1 MADTHLNRE
10 LDRLNAYVEEYCLAA
25 HEPRISVL
33 QNVLAATP
41 SPHDLSALRD
51 LVGRFER
58 FHEDVPFITAPR
70 GTFTGWLQVGS
81 QFADHQPVTL
91 DDEAAGRHLGLY
103 GASGSGKTTLA
114 HHLVHQA
121 YERGLAILTIDG
133 KADAPYFAT
142 TYPETLN
149 LTPLVRIPFLEVPP
163 WLTTQEYTALLLRL
177 IRNVLWGGEGLEQVG
192 SAALQATYA
201 HHERPCIETLHAS
214 LGNLLH
220 KGDTYAHRDRVEG
233 LQSRIARFIQ
243 RYPGFNTPAGT
254 GLPLDLLCTRSVYF
268 GYAVH
273 TPIEDLIANWLIEL
287 RFSYARH
294 HHLRNLHT
302 LALLDESALSIHEE
316 TISERAT
323 LARTFPLLRE
333 FGTTVL
339 LTANNY
345 HGVPDAI
352 RSSLYTQIT
361 MNLTD
366 AKESRAIASTFGLNT
381 AQRTYLEKR
390 LTRGAAIVK
399 LADGW
404 KEPLLVR
411 TPHLTLP
418 KRVDPHDWHA
428 AVERTMRLARTAPP
442 VIHVVSSTVQPS
454 RPQVALDTHA
464 AALLRFTAQHG
475 VVLTTEAFR
484 QLALHPQAG
493 TRAKKHL
500 LDVSLIEEER
510 ITIHR
515 RRGGTAV
522 ALRPTKAGY
531 ERADVKRRGTRG
543 GDGVQHEYLVRQLAS
558 RIRDAKIDVTIGTKA
573 VDVLVAYNRAHHER
587 LASYLQ
593 LSPPDGALIGIEIE
607 VSAPGKTGARNS
619 ERNAAVGVSHTVI
632 ATMTP
637 LRRTPPGA
645 IVVGVF
651 ALLEAL

>member
-1 MADTHLNRE
+1 MADAALNRE
-10 LDRLNAYVEEYCLAA
+10 LAVLDAEIEEYHLGA
-25 HEPRISVL
+25 HDPRI
-33 QNVLAATP
+33 NVLRGAIGT
-41 SPHDLSALRD
+41 SQSHHDLVALRD
-51 LVGRFER
+51 LVGRFTR

-70 GTFTGWLQVGS
+70 GTFTGWLQLGS
-81 QFADHQPVTL
+81 QFADHQPIAL
-91 DDEAAGRHLGLY
+91 DDDATGRHIALY

-121 YERGLAILTIDG
+121 YEHGLAILTIDG

-149 LTPLVRIPFLEVPP
+149 LTPLARIPFLEVPP
-163 WLTTQEYTALLLRL
+163 WLTREEYSALLLRL

-268 GYAVH
+268 GYTVH

-345 HGVPDAI
+345 HGLPDAI
-352 RSSLYTQIT
+352 RSSLYTQIA

-390 LTRGAAIVK
+390 LTRGTAIVK

-442 VIHVVSSTVQPS
+442 VIHVAPSTVQPS
-454 RPQVALDTHA
+454 RPQVALNAHA

-484 QLALHPQAG
+484 RLELHPQSG
-493 TRAKKHL
+493 TRAKRHL

-522 ALRPTKAGY
+522 AIRPTRAGY
-531 ERADVKRRGTRG
+531 ERADVTRRGTRG
-543 GDGVQHEYLVRQLAS
+543 GDGIQHEYLIRQLAS
-558 RIRDAKIDVTIGTKA
+558 RIREAKVDVTVGTKS
-573 VDVLVAYNRAHHER
+573 VDVLVAYNSAHHER
-587 LASYLQ
+587 LAAYLK
-593 LSPPDGALIGIEIE
+593 LALRDGALIGIEVE
-607 VSAPGKTGARNS
+607 VSAPEKTAPRNF
-619 ERNAAVGVSHTVI
+619 EGNTAAGISHTVI

-637 LRRTPPGA
+637 LRRTVSGA
-645 IVVGVF
+645 IVVDVF